1 MLVVAAAAFG
11 FVLWLTATDGGKSPV
26 RYAVYFTGSVTGLQD
41 GGTVRY
47 RGVPVGTVTDI
58 RIDRNNIEH
67 IRVSLALDPDTPVKT
82 DTIATLALQGV
93 TGLAYVELT
102 GGTQDSPRLQP
113 APGTKVAVIASRT
126 SGLQQIM
133 EQIPQIA
140 ERIVTVTERLAALL
154 ADDNLD
160 SISATLRNLHRLS
173 STVAERSDD
182 IDQIVTDSRV
192 AISAFRETS
201 EKVGALTDSVA
212 ARVEPITRD
221 AQQIVSKARV
231 TADEAALAAASF
243 RKVADELGG
252 LIEENR
258 APISDFSSSGLY
270 EFSQFIAEARVLI
283 DALNRLSTQIE
294 RDPARFFFGD
304 TQKGFEAR

>member
-1 MLVVAAAAFG
+1 METRAGYIAVGTFVLVVAAAAFG

-113 APGTKVAVIASRT
+113 APV
-126 SGLQQIM
+126 
-133 EQIPQIA
+133 
-140 ERIVTVTERLAALL
+140 
-154 ADDNLD
+154 
-160 SISATLRNLHRLS
+160 
-173 STVAERSDD
+173 
-182 IDQIVTDSRV
+182 
-192 AISAFRETS
+192 
-201 EKVGALTDSVA
+201 
-212 ARVEPITRD
+212 
-221 AQQIVSKARV
+221 
-231 TADEAALAAASF
+231 
-243 RKVADELGG
+243 
-252 LIEENR
+252 
-258 APISDFSSSGLY
+258 
-270 EFSQFIAEARVLI
+270 
-283 DALNRLSTQIE
+283 
-294 RDPARFFFGD
+294 
-304 TQKGFEAR
+304 